1 MKVGWGNFEKL
12 GNSPLVLRLSQVFTC
27 FSGHSFIWTSQE
39 PLDPE
44 AQVRIEGLK
53 EQVLKLQA
61 MLRQRCA
68 EADGQA
74 IGCRWQ
80 VIFVR
85 RIHVIH

>member
-1 MKVGWGNFEKL
+1 MSWVIVPW
-12 GNSPLVLRLSQVFTC
+12 C
-27 FSGHSFIWTSQE
+27 FGYLKFSLALMVIPTFIWTSQE

-61 MLRQRCA
+61 MLRRRCA

>member
-1 MKVGWGNFEKL
+1 MPSRSIK
-12 GNSPLVLRLSQVFTC
+12 
-27 FSGHSFIWTSQE
+27 E

-61 MLRQRCA
+61 TLRRRCA

-74 IGCRWQ
+74 GSADGR
-80 VIFVR
+80 
-85 RIHVIH
+85 